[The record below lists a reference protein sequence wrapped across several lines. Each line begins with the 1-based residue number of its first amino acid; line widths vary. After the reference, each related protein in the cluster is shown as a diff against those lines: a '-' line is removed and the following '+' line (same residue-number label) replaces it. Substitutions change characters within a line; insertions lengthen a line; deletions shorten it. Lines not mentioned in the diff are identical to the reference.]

1 MKLNTYQKV
10 ALITV
15 GATIFL
21 NFVGV
26 FVRVSGAGLGCPDWP
41 KCFGLWIPPVSASQ
55 LPAAFDP
62 LQFNVVK
69 TWTEY
74 INRLTGVMTG
84 FLIIATCILSF
95 RYRKRKPS
103 VVYSSAA
110 ALILVLIEGYLGG
123 AVVWTLLAEYMVTIH
138 MVLGLVIMVVL
149 LYAVYKATEER
160 WTDAV
165 SLKPDVYRWVYRI
178 GGLLI
183 IFTVIQIILGTQT
196 RSAIDQVIGLGSSQ
210 TLMARTGAIAEIH
223 RSFSWTIFLSGLA
236 LVYFA
241 FWKTKSSLIR
251 KLVAWV
257 MGIIILQI
265 ALGAGLYYLGMPP
278 AFQVS
283 HLVASCF
290 MVCFEF

>member
-1 MKLNTYQKV
+1 V
-10 ALITV
+10 I
-15 GATIFL
+15 
-21 NFVGV
+21 
-26 FVRVSGAGLGCPDWP
+26 
-41 KCFGLWIPPVSASQ
+41 
-55 LPAAFDP
+55 
-62 LQFNVVK
+62 
-69 TWTEY
+69 
-74 INRLTGVMTG
+74 TG

-95 RYRKRKPS
+95 RYRKTKPS

-196 RSAIDQVIGLGSSQ
+196 RSAIDQVIGLGSPQ
-210 TLMARTGAIAEIH
+210 TLMARTGAIVEIH

-290 MVCFEF
+290 MVCFEFLIVLVTRPSVRESAVGVREKAVT